1 MKTKLFF
8 VFAAFCCAFLAYGTY
23 QALVVAPTEETMGD
37 VQRIFYV
44 HVPAATVG
52 FTLFFVNFIASL
64 AYLWK
69 RSPKADALAAAS
81 AEVGVVFC
89 SVVLITG
96 PIWARYAW
104 GVWWS
109 PWDMRLNT
117 TLMLWLLYVSYLIL
131 RKSSTGSSTS
141 VLASALAVFAFLD
154 VPIVYMA
161 NRWFRTHHPAP
172 MIGTPNL
179 DHRMQNI
186 LFINML
192 AFLVFGSLIAWFR
205 YELERT
211 TQNQCSACSQGRY
224 GWRGDAGTACHVS
237 CHAEP
242 RKPHGLS
249 VGRIPCGMGH
259 LCGLSAVSDEQAG
272 KAEERDCGA
281 IELTNRRRSV
291 RKAGEYGQ
299 HFCFYLEFTEFSL
312 REA

>member
-211 TQNQCSACSQGRY
+211 TQKINAAHVRRAATGGAAMLALPAMFLATPNHVNPMAYLWGGYLAAWSIYVGYLLFLMSKLAKLKKE
-224 GWRGDAGTACHVS
+224 TA
-237 CHAEP
+237 
-242 RKPHGLS
+242 
-249 VGRIPCGMGH
+249 
-259 LCGLSAVSDEQAG
+259 
-272 KAEERDCGA
+272 
-281 IELTNRRRSV
+281 EL
-291 RKAGEYGQ
+291 
-299 HFCFYLEFTEFSL
+299 
-312 REA
+312 

>member
-1 MKTKLFF
+1 MKPKLFLTL
-8 VFAAFCCAFLAYGTY
+8 AAISCALLAYSTY
-23 QALVVAPTEETMGD
+23 QGLVVAPTEETMGD

-52 FTLFFVNFIASL
+52 FTMFFINFLASL
-64 AYLWK
+64 VYLWK
-69 RSPKADALAAAS
+69 RSALADALAAAS

-131 RKSSTGSSTS
+131 RRSSTS
-141 VLASALAVFAFLD
+141 GATSMLASALAVFAFLD

-179 DHRMQNI
+179 DPRMQNI

-192 AFLVFGSLIAWFR
+192 AFLCFGALI
-205 YELERT
+205 
-211 TQNQCSACSQGRY
+211 C
-224 GWRGDAGTACHVS
+224 
-237 CHAEP
+237 
-242 RKPHGLS
+242 
-249 VGRIPCGMGH
+249 
-259 LCGLSAVSDEQAG
+259 
-272 KAEERDCGA
+272 
-281 IELTNRRRSV
+281 
-291 RKAGEYGQ
+291 
-299 HFCFYLEFTEFSL
+299 
-312 REA
+312 

>member
-1 MKTKLFF
+1 MKPKLFF
-8 VFAAFCCAFLAYGTY
+8 LLAAITCALLAYGTY
-23 QALVVAPTEETMGD
+23 SGLVLAPTEETMGD

-52 FTLFFVNFIASL
+52 FTMFFVNFLASIL
-64 AYLWK
+64 YLWK
-69 RSPKADALAAAS
+69 RSPRADALAATS

-89 SVVLITG
+89 TVVLITG

-117 TLMLWLLYVSYLIL
+117 TLMLWLLYVSYLVL
-131 RKSSTGSSTS
+131 RRSSSAGSTS
-141 VLASALAVFAFLD
+141 VLASSLAVFAFLD
-154 VPIVYMA
+154 VPVVYMA

-186 LFINML
+186 LFLNMI

-211 TQNQCSACSQGRY
+211 TQKINA
-224 GWRGDAGTACHVS
+224 AH
-237 CHAEP
+237 
-242 RKPHGLS
+242 
-249 VGRIPCGMGH
+249 
-259 LCGLSAVSDEQAG
+259 
-272 KAEERDCGA
+272 
-281 IELTNRRRSV
+281 V
-291 RKAGEYGQ
+291 RKAAGGSVAMLLLPAMLVVTPS
-299 HFCFYLEFTEFSL
+299 HVNPISYLWGGYLAAWGIYVSYLLFLMRKLARLKKEEAEL
-312 REA
+312 RTN

>member
-1 MKTKLFF
+1 MKPKLFLTL
-8 VFAAFCCAFLAYGTY
+8 AAISCALLAYSTY
-23 QALVVAPTEETMGD
+23 QGLVVAPTEETMGD

-52 FTLFFVNFIASL
+52 FTLFFVNFSASL
-64 AYLWK
+64 LYLWK
-69 RSPKADALAAAS
+69 RSALADALAAAS

-131 RKSSTGSSTS
+131 RRSSTGSSTS

-186 LFINML
+186 LFLNMI
-192 AFLVFGSLIAWFR
+192 AFLIFGSLIAWFR

-211 TQNQCSACSQGRY
+211 AQKIDSAHVQRATGGAAGMMLLPAIFMATPGHVNPHAYLWGGYLAAWGIYVGYLLFLMTKLAKLKKEMAELQG
-224 GWRGDAGTACHVS
+224 
-237 CHAEP
+237 
-242 RKPHGLS
+242 
-249 VGRIPCGMGH
+249 
-259 LCGLSAVSDEQAG
+259 
-272 KAEERDCGA
+272 
-281 IELTNRRRSV
+281 
-291 RKAGEYGQ
+291 
-299 HFCFYLEFTEFSL
+299 F
-312 REA
+312 